1 MSMSARIRSGFTSR
15 ARSSASVPFATVV
28 REKSSFLKTIP
39 TAVRIVVESSA
50 RRRDFGMPGAP
61 PGTAAFTCTRP
72 LRTRQAFEK
81 EPQTRTVERARA
93 MRWGASEPAPHQ
105 KPFSVIEVFA
115 AAIIR
120 PAPHPARRAAAA
132 AAAAASSL
140 LLLHLLGDHRLGGEE
155 KSGYAR
161 RVLQRGA
168 GDLRRVDHPR
178 RHQLFI
184 LSRASVVAEPALPLL
199 HLLQHD
205 ASFEARVPHDAA
217 ERLLDRAADDLHA
230 DALVALELEAF
241 ERLLAADERD
251 AAARDDALFHRGA
264 GGVQRILHACLLLL
278 HLRFGGGAD
287 LHHRDA
293 AHELGE
299 PLLELLAVVVGG
311 RLLDLRA
318 DLLDPGLDVL
328 LLARP

>member
-1 MSMSARIRSGFTSR
+1 
-15 ARSSASVPFATVV
+15 
-28 REKSSFLKTIP
+28 
-39 TAVRIVVESSA
+39 
-50 RRRDFGMPGAP
+50 
-61 PGTAAFTCTRP
+61 
-72 LRTRQAFEK
+72 
-81 EPQTRTVERARA
+81 

-105 KPFSVIEVFA
+105 KPVSVIEVFA

-120 PAPHPARRAAAA
+120 PAPHSARRAAAA
-132 AAAAASSL
+132 TATAASSL
-140 LLLHLLGDHRLGGEE
+140 LLLHLLGDHGLGGEE
-155 KSGYAR
+155 KSGHAR

-168 GDLRRVDHPR
+168 GDLRRVDDPR

-205 ASFEARVPHDAA
+205 ASFEARVSDDAA

-230 DALVALELEAF
+230 DALVALELEPF

-264 GGVQRILHACLLLL
+264 CRVHPLLDPRLLLL
-278 HLRFGGGAD
+278 HPRLGGGAT
-287 LHHRDA
+287 LHARDPP
-293 AHELGE
+293 HELGE

-311 RLLDLRA
+311 
-318 DLLDPGLDVL
+318 
-328 LLARP
+328 